1 MMKEKFSTQ
10 FIKNGAG
17 GNSSLGFGNMLKE
30 KLKKG
35 LTKQVEAA
43 TKLQVTIPAPAL
55 ANDDENNNSGS
66 TPSISLPTER
76 ILQPLLD

>member
-17 GNSSLGFGNMLKE
+17 GASSLGFGNMLKE
-30 KLKKG
+30 KLKKE
-35 LTKQVEAA
+35 LTMQVEAA
-43 TKLQVTIPAPAL
+43 TKLQVAIPAPAL
-55 ANDDENNNSGS
+55 ANDDEKNNCAS
-66 TPSISLPTER
+66 TPSLPLPTER